1 MQQTTYRRG
10 PGRSTAFDQASSAVN
25 ALASSM
31 VSAVEDF
38 LHDMTPPPGRAGR
51 SWWERERT
59 GRGPAGRGRG
69 CGCDRTDGECCAEAE
84 RCPGCG
90 PSSCDCRCCI
100 GDVDLVVYTRFG
112 EARVVPVEIHNPRRK
127 TREVEIELSDF
138 TTRGGKPAG
147 VTAQIL
153 GAGKV
158 TLEPCATHELI
169 IVTRAGPVDRPD
181 GNALGRDASDRV
193 PDVDDC
199 VVAVAD
205 LRIVGCDM
213 RPVRIAVAI
222 LPRRCDAY
230 EVVCQHECC

>member
-1 MQQTTYRRG
+1 MQRTTYRRG
-10 PGRSTAFDQASSAVN
+10 PGRSTTFDQTSSAIN

-38 LHDMTPPPGRAGR
+38 LHDVTPSQGRAGR
-51 SWWERERT
+51 SWWQRDWT
-59 GRGPAGRGRG
+59 GMGSAGRGRDCG
-69 CGCDRTDGECCAEAE
+69 CGRSDCGCCGESEP
-84 RCPGCG
+84 CPTCG
-90 PSSCDCRCCI
+90 PSSCDCRCCV

-112 EARVVPVEIHNPRRK
+112 ETRVVPVEIHNPRRRE
-127 TREVEIELSDF
+127 REVEIELSEF

-147 VTAQIL
+147 VTVQVI

-158 TLEPCATHELI
+158 TLGPCATHELI
-169 IVTRAGPVDRPD
+169 IVTRVGPDDQPDVDD
-181 GNALGRDASDRV
+181 LGRDANDRV

-230 EVVCQHECC
+230 EVACQHECC